1 MDRPMSR
8 YRRLLAA
15 LTMMTAVPGAAAL
28 AQAVGAPKPWE
39 MGMQAAF
46 GPLKQ
51 EQIDL
56 HDLVLWIITLITL
69 FVAGLLVW
77 VMWRY
82 NARRNPVPT
91 RTAHNTVLE
100 IAWTVIPVLILV
112 VMAIPSFRLVYYED
126 RTRDADLTIKVT
138 GHQWYWQYTYPEKNN
153 IDFSSYIIPDDQL
166 KPGQRRLL
174 EVDNELVI
182 PVGKNIRI
190 LQTSTDVIHS
200 WFIPALGVQR
210 YAIPGRTIET
220 WVRADKTGVFYGE
233 CYQICGTN
241 HSRMPIVVRAVSD
254 QEFSAWLD
262 QAKTKFSDA
271 APADPAATDSKPR
284 KLAAAGV
291 QR

>member
-1 MDRPMSR
+1 MGDRSGMDRPMSR

-56 HDLVLWIITLITL
+56 HDLVLWIITLITV

-112 VMAIPSFRLVYYED
+112 VMA
-126 RTRDADLTIKVT
+126 
-138 GHQWYWQYTYPEKNN
+138 
-153 IDFSSYIIPDDQL
+153 
-166 KPGQRRLL
+166 
-174 EVDNELVI
+174 
-182 PVGKNIRI
+182 
-190 LQTSTDVIHS
+190 
-200 WFIPALGVQR
+200 
-210 YAIPGRTIET
+210 
-220 WVRADKTGVFYGE
+220 
-233 CYQICGTN
+233 
-241 HSRMPIVVRAVSD
+241 
-254 QEFSAWLD
+254 
-262 QAKTKFSDA
+262 
-271 APADPAATDSKPR
+271 
-284 KLAAAGV
+284 
-291 QR
+291 